1 MATTK
6 SAMLMIKLSSSYVL
20 IITTPSTGFSEW
32 VGARPPATLVNT
44 LFSFP
49 PCPLWS
55 RGGLYLFHDCQIW
68 DETYRIIY
76 KILNDIGA
84 HTLFSFHSKNKVSPE
99 NYALLFY
106 SENTYLCV
114 LSDCAIFPYLFL
126 RL

>member
-49 PCPLWS
+49 PLPAVEQ
-55 RGGLYLFHDCQIW
+55 GGLYLFHDCQIW